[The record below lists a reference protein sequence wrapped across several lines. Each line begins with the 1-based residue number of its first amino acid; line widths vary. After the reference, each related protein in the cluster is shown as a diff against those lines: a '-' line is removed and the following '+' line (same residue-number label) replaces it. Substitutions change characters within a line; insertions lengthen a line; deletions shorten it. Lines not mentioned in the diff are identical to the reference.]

1 MNSINP
7 ALIVLA
13 LSTLPGSALAM
24 INDCK
29 AVAAGNPGES
39 ALNATPF
46 AAAGSPS
53 ELASDTSLPIAAAN
67 SSNSHTYLNLDN
79 GGPGGQASLV
89 SASSA
94 GTASPDGS
102 NPGSNHHV
110 SHQDSAPG
118 LAAIEKIWP
127 NDSHVGVSRRGPH
140 DDRAVTANTPPQML
154 IAPDGL
160 NGDHEIVLDLLLDAR
175 MFSDSEIGFDNAPEA
190 ATVILLGLGLY
201 GIGVAR
207 RR

>member
-1 MNSINP
+1 MKRINP

-13 LSTLPGSALAM
+13 LSTLPGSAQAM

-39 ALNATPF
+39 AFNAPLF

-53 ELASDTSLPIAAAN
+53 ELACDTSLSISAAN
-67 SSNSHTYLNLDN
+67 SSNSCTYLNAAN
-79 GGPGGQASLV
+79 GGPGVHASLF

-102 NPGSNHHV
+102 SPGSNHHV
-110 SHQDSAPG
+110 SHQDNAPG
-118 LAAIEKIWP
+118 LAAVEKIWP
-127 NDSHVGVSRRGPH
+127 NDSHLGRRGPH
-140 DDRAVTANTPPQML
+140 DDRAGIANTPPQML

-175 MFSDSEIGFDNAPEA
+175 MFSDSEIGFDTAPEA